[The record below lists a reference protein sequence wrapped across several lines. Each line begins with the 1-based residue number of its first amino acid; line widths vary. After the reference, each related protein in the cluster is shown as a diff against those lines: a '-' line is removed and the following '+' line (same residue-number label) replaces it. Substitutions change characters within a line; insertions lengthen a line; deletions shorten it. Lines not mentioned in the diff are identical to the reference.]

1 MCTAISKGNLFG
13 RNLDLDYSIDG
24 KVIFIPRNHPFTFLH
39 LDKTNN
45 HYAILGIGLL
55 VDDYPLYFDAFNEC
69 GLAGAGLNFP
79 DNAKFN
85 QVQENKNNLS
95 PYELLPYVLS
105 HFKNADEVEAFLK
118 TANLIDV
125 PFSKDIPLAPLHYI
139 FADKNRSIV
148 LEQDKDGLHVYDNSV
163 NVLTNNPIFPIHLNN
178 VKQLSKISNE
188 YFNDYVKSLN
198 IIPDSVGFGSFG
210 LPGDYSSR
218 SRFLKAAY
226 LTKYVNLPD
235 DEEKKII
242 VFIDML
248 KSLSFFRGVALSKRD
263 EQEKT
268 IYSSCMNLNNLSYS
282 YRLEYSNSLRSVEIN
297 PSLDNIATW
306 DLIE

>member
-1 MCTAISKGNLFG
+1 MCTAISKENLFG
-13 RNLDLDYSIDG
+13 RNLDLDYSLDG
-24 KVIFIPRNHPFTFLH
+24 KVIFIPRNYSFTFLH
-39 LDKTNN
+39 LGKTSH
-45 HYAILGIGLL
+45 HYAILGMGLL
-55 VDDYPLYFDAFNEC
+55 IDNYPLYFDAFNEF

-79 DNAKFN
+79 NNAKFN
-85 QVQENKNNLS
+85 DFITDKNNLS

-105 HFKNADEVEAFLK
+105 HFKNVDEVEAFLE

-125 PFSKDIPLAPLHYI
+125 AFSKDLPLAPLHYI

-148 LEQDKDGLHVYDNSV
+148 LEQDKDGLHVYNNPV

-235 DEEKKII
+235 DEEKRI
-242 VFIDML
+242 VTFIDML
-248 KSLSFFRGVALSKRD
+248 KQVSFIDGVALSKNNHY
-263 EQEKT
+263 EKT
-268 IYSSCMNLNNLSYS
+268 LYSSCMDLKNLTYS
-282 YRLEYSNSLRSVEIN
+282 YRLECSNSIRSVVMN
-297 PSLDNIATW
+297 PFFGNIATW

>member
-1 MCTAISKGNLFG
+1 MCTAISKDNLFG
-13 RNLDLDYSIDG
+13 RNLDLDYSING
-24 KVIFIPRNHPFTFLH
+24 KVIFIPRSHPFTFLH

-79 DNAKFN
+79 DNAQFN

-105 HFKNADEVEAFLK
+105 HFKNVDEVEGFLK

-226 LTKYVNLPD
+226 LTKYVNLPE

-282 YRLEYSNSLRSVEIN
+282 YRLEYSNSLRSVEMN
-297 PSLDNIATW
+297 PSFDNIATW